1 VDVLDYV
8 VVEDVG
14 KVINPLIVHG
24 QAVGAAIQ
32 GMGGT
37 FLDEFLYDE
46 NGQLLTGTFAD
57 YLQPVAT
64 DFSVVRPVTLENF
77 PSRLNPLGAKGA
89 GEGGIVATAAS
100 LANAVG
106 DALRHMGVKLCHLPL
121 SLNALSSE

>member
-1 VDVLDYV
+1 DGPWASLEALSKEAEAGDVACQKALSAEGTFENSILTYTYGCHVAHVAVDPETAQVEVLDYV

-24 QAVGAAIQ
+24 QAVGAAVQ

-37 FLDEFLYDE
+37 FLDQFLYDE

-64 DFSVVRPVTLENF
+64 DFAVVRP
-77 PSRLNPLGAKGA
+77 
-89 GEGGIVATAAS
+89 
-100 LANAVG
+100 
-106 DALRHMGVKLCHLPL
+106 
-121 SLNALSSE
+121 